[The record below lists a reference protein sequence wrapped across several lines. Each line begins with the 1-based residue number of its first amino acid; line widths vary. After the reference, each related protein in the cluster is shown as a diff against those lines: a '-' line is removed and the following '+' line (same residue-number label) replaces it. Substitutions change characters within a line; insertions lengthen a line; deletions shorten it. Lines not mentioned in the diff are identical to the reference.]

1 MLVPWYT
8 CEITATGPAEDGVV
22 YVRLRD
28 TGGVLSER
36 WFKAVATMKREMLT
50 TALAAMSS
58 GRRVTANVANDAEYS
73 DLNRL
78 YVLR

>member
-1 MLVPWYT
+1 
-8 CEITATGPAEDGVV
+8 
-22 YVRLRD
+22 
-28 TGGVLSER
+28 
-36 WFKAVATMKREMLT
+36 MKREMLA

-58 GRRVTANVANDAEYS
+58 GRRVTANVAADAEYS